1 MTTPI
6 LNIKVPISQ
15 LSDGQKIREEREN
28 DLFYTVPSIEI
39 KYVDEF
45 ISEHR
50 EWEVMV
56 MFKYVLILFPPHFS
70 EFLAV
75 KLHSTFLNG

>member
-39 KYVDEF
+39 KSVDEF

-50 EWEVMV
+50 E
-56 MFKYVLILFPPHFS
+56 
-70 EFLAV
+70 
-75 KLHSTFLNG
+75 